1 MGGARQPAPALG
13 DPVHGGAATHH
24 MTSFAT
30 LQHALAARAAGDE
43 AVHYVVSGD
52 SERRIAYRT
61 LHANAQKLLG
71 RFQRKGVRE
80 GAQMILLLDALEP
93 FVDAFWACI
102 LGRIAAVPLAV
113 GATDQHR
120 FKLVRVLERLGD
132 PWVITERK
140 TFARVEALAH
150 DEGLDAALARLDGRV
165 LFVEDVASDERAG
178 TPVSAAPGDL
188 AFIQFS
194 SGSTSAPKGVMLT
207 HANLMSNID
216 AILAGIGGAREGDA
230 SLSWMPLTHDM
241 GLIGFHLVPLI
252 AGRSHWLM
260 PTALFVRRPAL
271 WMQKASEHRVSV
283 TCSPNFGYA
292 HFLKTFDRASAA
304 SLDLTSLRVVFNGAE
319 PIDARLCAEF
329 TAALAPAGLA
339 ADVMLPV
346 YGLAEAT
353 LAVTIP
359 PARAAVR
366 SVRLARGTLAIGDA
380 AAQLDAKAA
389 QGIDFVKVG
398 APVDGCELAIADASG
413 ARLADGVV
421 GRVLIRGA
429 NVTQGYY
436 GDEALTRATIDSS
449 GWLDTGDLGARIDGE
464 LVVTGRASEI
474 LFAAGQNL
482 YPHDLEDLLA
492 RHAGVET
499 GRAAVTGVR
508 LDGTPSDAIVAFV
521 THKGGG
527 LDAFVPTALAVRR
540 VIAEHAG
547 TAVHAVVPVRQLPKT
562 TSGKLQRFALAGA
575 FARGE
580 FAGVLAELAALES
593 GAPSRGAGS
602 EIERQLLGICQ
613 ALLPKRVL
621 AADDNL
627 FEIGTS
633 SLTLAQIYE
642 RVDAAWP
649 GVLEVTDFFDYPTV
663 RAMAAYLERQTAA
676 TTA

>member
-1 MGGARQPAPALG
+1 
-13 DPVHGGAATHH
+13 
-24 MTSFAT
+24 MTSFPT
-30 LQHALAARAAGDE
+30 LQHALAARAEGCE
-43 AVHYVVSGD
+43 AVHFIASGD
-52 SERRIAYRT
+52 SERRVDYRA
-61 LHANAQKLLG
+61 LRANALRLLG

-120 FKLVRVLERLGD
+120 FKLVRVVGRLAD
-132 PWVITERK
+132 PWLITERK
-140 TFARVEALAH
+140 AFARVEALAR
-150 DEGLDAALARLDGRV
+150 DQGLDAALARLDGRV
-165 LFVEDVASDERAG
+165 LFIDDIAGDERDG
-178 TPVSAAPGDL
+178 MPVPAAPADL

-207 HANLMSNID
+207 HANLMSNVD
-216 AILAGIGGAREGDA
+216 AILAAIGGAREGDA

-241 GLIGFHLVPLI
+241 GLIGFHLVPLV

-271 WMQKASEHRVSV
+271 WMQKASEHRISV

-292 HFLKTFDRASAA
+292 HFLKSFDRASAA
-304 SLDLTSLRVVFNGAE
+304 SLDLSSLRVVFNGAE
-319 PIDARLCAEF
+319 PIDARLCREF
-329 TAALAPAGLA
+329 TGALAPARLA

-366 SVRLARGTLAIGDA
+366 SVRLARGALAVGDA
-380 AAQLDAKAA
+380 AAELDPDAA
-389 QGIDFVKVG
+389 QGIELVKVG
-398 APVDGCELAIADASG
+398 TTVAGCELAIADASG
-413 ARLADGVV
+413 TTLADGVV
-421 GRVLIRGA
+421 GHVLIRGD

-436 GDEALTRATIDSS
+436 GDEALTRKTIDRA
-449 GWLDTGDLGARIDGE
+449 GWLDTGDLGARIGGE

-492 RHAGVET
+492 RHAGVEA

-508 LDGTPSDAIVAFV
+508 IDGTPSDAIVAFV
-521 THKGGG
+521 THKGNA
-527 LDAFVPTALAVRR
+527 LDTFVPTALAVRR
-540 VIAEHAG
+540 AIGEQAG
-547 TAVHAVVPVRQLPKT
+547 AAVHAVVPVRQLPKT
-562 TSGKLQRFALAGA
+562 TSGKLQRFALADA

-580 FAGVLAELAALES
+580 YAGILAELTALES
-593 GAPSRGAGS
+593 GTAAPGAAS
-602 EIERQLLGICQ
+602 EVERTLLDICQ
-613 ALLPKRVL
+613 TLLPGRAL
-621 AADDNL
+621 TADDNL

-633 SLTLAQIYE
+633 SLALAQIYE
-642 RVDAAWP
+642 RVDATWP

-663 RAMAAYLERQTAA
+663 RAMAAYLERQSAAA
-676 TTA
+676 TA

>member
-1 MGGARQPAPALG
+1 
-13 DPVHGGAATHH
+13 
-24 MTSFAT
+24 MTSFPT
-30 LQHALAARAAGDE
+30 LQHALDACAAGNE
-43 AVHYVVSGD
+43 AVHYIASGD
-52 SERRIAYRT
+52 SERRVDYRT
-61 LHANAQKLLG
+61 LRANARKLLG

-120 FKLVRVLERLGD
+120 FKLVRVVERLAD

-140 TFARVEALAH
+140 TFARVEALAR
-150 DEGLDAALARLDGRV
+150 DQGLGAALSRLDGRV
-165 LFVEDVASDERAG
+165 LFVEDVASDERDG
-178 TPVSAAPGDL
+178 TPVPAAPSDL

-207 HANLMSNID
+207 HANLVSNID
-216 AILAGIGGAREGDA
+216 AILAAIGGAREGDA

-241 GLIGFHLVPLI
+241 GLIGFHLVPLV

-292 HFLKTFDRASAA
+292 HFLKAFDRASAA

-319 PIDARLCAEF
+319 PIDARLCRDFAD
-329 TAALAPAGLA
+329 ALAPAHLA

-359 PARAAVR
+359 PSRAAVR
-366 SVRLARGTLAIGDA
+366 SVRLARGALAVGDA
-380 AAQLDAKAA
+380 ATELPADAA

-398 APVDGCELAIADASG
+398 VPVQGCELAIADAQG
-413 ARLADGVV
+413 VPLAEGVV
-421 GRVLIRGA
+421 GRVLIRGD

-436 GDEALTRATIDSS
+436 GDESLTRATIDAA

-464 LVVTGRASEI
+464 LVVTGRASEL

-508 LDGTPSDAIVAFV
+508 IDGAPSDAIVAFV
-521 THKGGG
+521 THKGSG

-540 VIAEHAG
+540 AIGEQAG
-547 TAVHAVVPVRQLPKT
+547 AAVHAVVPVRQLPKT
-562 TSGKLQRFALAGA
+562 TSGKLQRFALADA

-593 GAPSRGAGS
+593 GKSPQGAAS
-602 EIERQLLGICQ
+602 QVERELLGICQ
-613 ALLPKRVL
+613 ALLPNRAL
-621 AADDNL
+621 DADDNL

-642 RVDAAWP
+642 RVDATWP

-663 RAMAAYLERQTAA
+663 RAMAAYLERQAAGATA
-676 TTA
+676 